1 MWYASLERGRGK
13 NHFFRCSVSLFSI
26 HRFKSNTKKYKRYAA
41 DMIATG
47 WMVLPYF
54 FRFDQHTKR
63 GNSSIFSYRWLRCDT
78 FVDSVYLLVTKVEN
92 NDCDG
97 VQTLDVGANI
107 REWPTATFVQCW
119 ICNIQMIPR
128 LRFSTDMNKH
138 RIKKLMLYNQDQSF
152 FYAFGADSVHNGFNA
167 KSLTIPT

>member
-1 MWYASLERGRGK
+1 
-13 NHFFRCSVSLFSI
+13 
-26 HRFKSNTKKYKRYAA
+26 
-41 DMIATG
+41 MIATG

-78 FVDSVYLLVTKVEN
+78 FVDSVYLPVTMEN

-119 ICNIQMIPR
+119 ICTIQMIPR

-138 RIKKLMLYNQDQSF
+138 RIKKLMLYNQDQSYF
-152 FYAFGADSVHNGFNA
+152 KALLVQIQCITVSMQNLSQYRLNVALMLWSHH
-167 KSLTIPT
+167 KILKCICWSS